1 MLKQKVMF
9 LWFRKWRFGE
19 AKQSVQGHMA
29 RMGDTAK
36 TCPPYSVQPV
46 HPVPCCLECDAFS
59 RGRGLGRGPAS
70 GPA

>member
-29 RMGDTAK
+29 RVGDLPPLLSS
-36 TCPPYSVQPV
+36 TCALCTLLFRV
-46 HPVPCCLECDAFS
+46 
-59 RGRGLGRGPAS
+59 
-70 GPA
+70 